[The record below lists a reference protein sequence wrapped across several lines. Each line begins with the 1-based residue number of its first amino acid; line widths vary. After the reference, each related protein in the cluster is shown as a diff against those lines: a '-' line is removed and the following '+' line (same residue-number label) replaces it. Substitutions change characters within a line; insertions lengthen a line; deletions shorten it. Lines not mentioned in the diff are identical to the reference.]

1 MAIGASP
8 LSTQRIVIGI
18 TGASGAVYARRMIHA
33 LSKAHWHTHLVV
45 SPLGQRLLHD
55 ELGMEGIDLGAL
67 LGKDAPEPDL
77 PITLHHFRDVGAA
90 IASGSFQ
97 HEGMVICPCSSNTLS
112 AVANGSQ
119 QNLLHRAA
127 HVCLKERRRLV
138 LLHRE
143 MPLSVVDIRNML
155 AATEAGAIL
164 CPASPGFYLLP
175 QSIDD
180 LVDFVVARVLDLI
193 GVEHDLSERWGAEGE
208 ERRAKSE
215 ERKARD

>member
-1 MAIGASP
+1 M
-8 LSTQRIVIGI
+8 STQRIVIGI